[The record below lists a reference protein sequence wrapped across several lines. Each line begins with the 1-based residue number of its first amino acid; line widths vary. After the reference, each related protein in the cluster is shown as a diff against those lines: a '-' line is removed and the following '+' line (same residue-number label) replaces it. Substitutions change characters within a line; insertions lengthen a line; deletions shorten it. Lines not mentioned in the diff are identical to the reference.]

1 MFGAWDLR
9 FAAWVSGLGDVA
21 REIVGLWARS
31 LGWKLVSCRLQF
43 GDQKEDDGRP
53 DQDQESL
60 DVIGFRVWDWVHR

>member
-9 FAAWVSGLGDVA
+9 FGAWVSGLGDVA

-43 GDQKEDDGRP
+43 GDQKEEDGRP
-53 DQDQESL
+53 DQDQEGRWRGHSTTL
-60 DVIGFRVWDWVHR
+60 SRDCN